1 MEGDQNVKVLYELD
15 LNDIIRIVAEKYG
28 VPQEKVKKTNKDGLN
43 YLMIDM
49 STTETPGPVPFKD
62 YVSPFLAGKKEAP
75 AEEQK
80 GLVEEKKGL
89 LGLKKG
95 PEQQEPEPTDEELQE
110 LKYKLI
116 TDEKLISCI
125 KNDMTVPDICEE
137 FCLKDKKYAQRLYK
151 KIGNLKA
158 EMKAPTTEEQKAI
171 LKSLKKAQAKRTEP
185 GIDGDI
191 TIYTCPVCG
200 KEFDTEKYPQYAY
213 KKQAFNHKHIFC
225 GYDCMRK
232 AEKALTPEG

>member
-1 MEGDQNVKVLYELD
+1 MKVLYELD
-15 LNDIIRIVAEKYG
+15 LNDIIRIVADKYE
-28 VPQEKVKKTNKDGLN
+28 VNPAKIKKINKDGLN
-43 YLMIDM
+43 YLTVDM
-49 STTETPGPVPFKD
+49 SETETPTVP
-62 YVSPFLAGKKEAP
+62 
-75 AEEQK
+75 
-80 GLVEEKKGL
+80 EK
-89 LGLKKG
+89 
-95 PEQQEPEPTDEELQE
+95 QELDPTDEELQE

-213 KKQAFNHKHIFC
+213 KKQAFNHIAMSRLTHKESNIISHTKGIAHT
-225 GYDCMRK
+225 GAVSDGRPRK
-232 AEKALTPEG
+232 EKA

>member
-1 MEGDQNVKVLYELD
+1 MKVLYELD

-49 STTETPGPVPFKD
+49 SETETPSETVP
-62 YVSPFLAGKKEAP
+62 
-75 AEEQK
+75 
-80 GLVEEKKGL
+80 EKK
-89 LGLKKG
+89 
-95 PEQQEPEPTDEELQE
+95 EPEPTDEELQE

-125 KNDMTVPDICEE
+125 KNDLTVPDICKE
-137 FCLKDKKYAQRLYK
+137 FCLTDKKYAQRLYK

-232 AEKALTPEG
+232 AEKALNP

>member
-1 MEGDQNVKVLYELD
+1 MKVLYELD
-15 LNDIIRIVAEKYG
+15 LNDIIRIVSEKYG
-28 VPQEKVKKTNKDGLN
+28 VKEEKVKKVNKDGLY

-49 STTETPGPVPFKD
+49 SETETPEPVPKTAFQEYAD
-62 YVSPFLAGKKEAP
+62 SFLKKKE
-75 AEEQK
+75 E
-80 GLVEEKKGL
+80 L
-89 LGLKKG
+89 
-95 PEQQEPEPTDEELQE
+95 EPTDEELQE

-116 TDEKLISCI
+116 TDEKLINCI
-125 KNDMTVPDICEE
+125 KNDLTVPDICKE
-137 FCLKDKKYAQRLYK
+137 FCLTDKKYAQRLYK

-158 EMKAPTTEEQKAI
+158 EMKTPTTEEQKAI
-171 LKSLKKAQAKRTEP
+171 LKSLKKAQTKRTEP

-191 TIYTCPVCG
+191 TIYTCPICG

-232 AEKALTPEG
+232 AEKALNP

>member
-1 MEGDQNVKVLYELD
+1 MKVLYELD
-15 LNDIIRIVAEKYG
+15 LNDIIRIVADKFEVNPAKI
-28 VPQEKVKKTNKDGLN
+28 KKINKDGLN
-43 YLMIDM
+43 YLTVDM
-49 STTETPGPVPFKD
+49 SETETPTVP
-62 YVSPFLAGKKEAP
+62 
-75 AEEQK
+75 
-80 GLVEEKKGL
+80 EK
-89 LGLKKG
+89 
-95 PEQQEPEPTDEELQE
+95 QELEPTDEELQE

-171 LKSLKKAQAKRTEP
+171 LKSLKKAQAKRTES

-232 AEKALTPEG
+232 AEKALNP

>member
-1 MEGDQNVKVLYELD
+1 MKVLYELD

-49 STTETPGPVPFKD
+49 SETETPEETVP
-62 YVSPFLAGKKEAP
+62 
-75 AEEQK
+75 
-80 GLVEEKKGL
+80 EKK
-89 LGLKKG
+89 
-95 PEQQEPEPTDEELQE
+95 EPEPTDEELQE

-232 AEKALTPEG
+232 AEKALNP

>member
-1 MEGDQNVKVLYELD
+1 MKVLYELD

-49 STTETPGPVPFKD
+49 SETETPSETVP
-62 YVSPFLAGKKEAP
+62 
-75 AEEQK
+75 
-80 GLVEEKKGL
+80 EKK
-89 LGLKKG
+89 
-95 PEQQEPEPTDEELQE
+95 EPEPTDEELQE

-125 KNDMTVPDICEE
+125 KNDLTVPDICKE
-137 FCLKDKKYAQRLYK
+137 FCLTDKKYAQRLYK

-158 EMKAPTTEEQKAI
+158 EMKAPTTEEQKVI

-191 TIYTCPVCG
+191 TIYTCPICG

-232 AEKALTPEG
+232 AEKIMNGISES

>member
-1 MEGDQNVKVLYELD
+1 MKVLYELD
-15 LNDIIRIVAEKYG
+15 LNDIIRIVADKYE
-28 VPQEKVKKTNKDGLN
+28 VNPAKIKKINKDGLN
-43 YLMIDM
+43 YLTVDM
-49 STTETPGPVPFKD
+49 SETETPKETVP
-62 YVSPFLAGKKEAP
+62 
-75 AEEQK
+75 
-80 GLVEEKKGL
+80 EKK
-89 LGLKKG
+89 
-95 PEQQEPEPTDEELQE
+95 EPEPTDEELQE

-125 KNDMTVPDICEE
+125 KNDMTVPDICKE
-137 FCLKDKKYAQRLYK
+137 FCLTDKKYAQRLYK

-232 AEKALTPEG
+232 AEKALNP

>member
-1 MEGDQNVKVLYELD
+1 MKVLYELD
-15 LNDIIRIVAEKYG
+15 LNDIIRIVSEKYG
-28 VPQEKVKKTNKDGLN
+28 VKEEKVKKVNKDGLN

-49 STTETPGPVPFKD
+49 SMTETPGETVP
-62 YVSPFLAGKKEAP
+62 
-75 AEEQK
+75 
-80 GLVEEKKGL
+80 EKK
-89 LGLKKG
+89 
-95 PEQQEPEPTDEELQE
+95 EPEPTDEELQE

-125 KNDMTVPDICEE
+125 KNDLTVPDICKE
-137 FCLKDKKYAQRLYK
+137 FCLTDKKYAQRLYK
-151 KIGNLKA
+151 KIGNLKT

-232 AEKALTPEG
+232 AEKALNP

>member
-1 MEGDQNVKVLYELD
+1 MKVLYELD

-49 STTETPGPVPFKD
+49 STTETPSETVP
-62 YVSPFLAGKKEAP
+62 
-75 AEEQK
+75 
-80 GLVEEKKGL
+80 EKK
-89 LGLKKG
+89 
-95 PEQQEPEPTDEELQE
+95 EPEPTDEELQE

-171 LKSLKKAQAKRTEP
+171 LKSLKKAQDKRTEP

-232 AEKALTPEG
+232 AEKALNP

>member
-1 MEGDQNVKVLYELD
+1 MKVLYELD
-15 LNDIIRIVAEKYG
+15 LNDIIRIVSEKYG

-49 STTETPGPVPFKD
+49 SETETPSETVP
-62 YVSPFLAGKKEAP
+62 
-75 AEEQK
+75 
-80 GLVEEKKGL
+80 EEK
-89 LGLKKG
+89 
-95 PEQQEPEPTDEELQE
+95 EPEPTDEELQE

-125 KNDMTVPDICEE
+125 KNDLTVPDICKE
-137 FCLKDKKYAQRLYK
+137 FCLTDKKYAQRLYK

-213 KKQAFNHKHIFC
+213 KKQVFNHKHIFC

-232 AEKALTPEG
+232 AEKALNP

>member
-1 MEGDQNVKVLYELD
+1 MKVLYELD

-28 VPQEKVKKTNKDGLN
+28 VPQEKVKKSNKDGLN

-49 STTETPGPVPFKD
+49 SETETPSETVP
-62 YVSPFLAGKKEAP
+62 
-75 AEEQK
+75 
-80 GLVEEKKGL
+80 EKK
-89 LGLKKG
+89 
-95 PEQQEPEPTDEELQE
+95 EPEPTDEELQE

-125 KNDMTVPDICEE
+125 KNDLTVPDICKE
-137 FCLKDKKYAQRLYK
+137 FCLTDKKYAQRLYK

-213 KKQAFNHKHIFC
+213 KKQVFNHKHIFC

-232 AEKALTPEG
+232 AEKALNP